1 MGRSY
6 LLHTIKDI
14 RFSIAIPV
22 RANTKVDFPRVLVGL
37 ESFGDAC

>member
-1 MGRSY
+1 MERSY

-22 RANTKVDFPRVLVGL
+22 RANTKIDFPRVLVGL